1 MNKTMHISTSVAR
14 IVAETIDTLDKKISD
29 LCTEIKEYIKSI
41 KPEVLDAKT
50 EIEIVSKK

>member
-1 MNKTMHISTSVAR
+1 MNKTMHISTNVAG
-14 IVAETIDTLDKKISD
+14 IVAEKIDALDKMISD

-41 KPEVLDAKT
+41 KPEVQEAKT